1 MLVQR
6 YFAGMKAVLDKIERT
21 QMEAIDDAAR
31 LIADSLLSDGAW
43 HIMDTGHML
52 MYEAIGRT
60 GGMMAAR
67 PVRVS
72 LDIDNPVRP
81 RAHAVSKKRVFMDAI
96 EGLPQFVVE
105 KSNMLPGDVLL
116 VGSVSG
122 TNILPVQ
129 MAIEA
134 KERGI
139 AVIGL
144 TAVEHSAR
152 LEAKHPSG
160 KRLLNVCDVV
170 LDNCAAYGDTV
181 VELPELGQGLC
192 PASGVAASY
201 VIWALQSRVVE
212 LMLERGVKPH
222 VYKCNHLPGAERFN
236 ALAWAEYEKA
246 GY

>member
-1 MLVQR
+1 MLVQQ
-6 YFAGMKAVLDKIERT
+6 YFAGMKAVLEKIELT
-21 QMEAIDDAAR
+21 QMEAIDKAAH
-31 LIADSLLSDGAW
+31 LIVDSLLADGAW

-60 GGMMAAR
+60 GGLMAVR

-72 LDIDNPVRP
+72 VDIDNPIRRRP
-81 RAHAVSKKRVFMDAI
+81 RAVSKKRVFMDAI
-96 EGLPQFVVE
+96 EGLPQFVIE

-134 KERGI
+134 RERG
-139 AVIGL
+139 VVVVGL
-144 TAVEHSAR
+144 TAVEHSSG

-160 KRLLNVCDVV
+160 KRLLDVCDVV

-181 VELPELGQGLC
+181 VDVPELGQGLC
-192 PASGVAASY
+192 PASGIAASY
-201 VIWALQSRVVE
+201 IIWALQSRVVE

-236 ALAWAEYEKA
+236 ALAWEEYEKA